1 MQLSF
6 RNSAAFSVTDSPD
19 KFKPLSLQSRSSALG
34 CPTRSVTHQRLFT
47 RFLNLRASVSAE
59 DEVKTS
65 SHNILQSRT
74 ADAGAKVEDE
84 GLLKAE
90 ETERQIEKY
99 LLVGLAGIAATAFAG
114 YCIGTG
120 QTPDQVFAALST
132 IDPKQVHAQNV
143 FSPSAAPLTHRPAR
157 LAAAP
162 CGAATLLPSLPRHC
176 PSLAERAPPP
186 SETKAR
192 KREPFVLPFACDG
205 HPGPRTRCGT
215 AAYPRFLVCARRGS
229 RSGGAAHQ
237 APAPRP
243 RQVLEDSVT
252 RVEDLGTLGSNSPP
266 HPSPPSWPPSLPAP
280 SLH

>member
-192 KREPFVLPFACDG
+192 KREPFVLPFACDA
-205 HPGPRTRCGT
+205 HPGPRSRRGT
-215 AAYPRFLVCARRGS
+215 AAYPRFLACAAADAARQRRSGLPSARPPPPAGAGGQRRPRRGP
-229 RSGGAAHQ
+229 RHPRVKQ
-237 APAPRP
+237 PPAPP
-243 RQVLEDSVT
+243 R
-252 RVEDLGTLGSNSPP
+252 LGSRLP
-266 HPSPPSWPPSLPAP
+266 PAP
-280 SLH
+280 PLH